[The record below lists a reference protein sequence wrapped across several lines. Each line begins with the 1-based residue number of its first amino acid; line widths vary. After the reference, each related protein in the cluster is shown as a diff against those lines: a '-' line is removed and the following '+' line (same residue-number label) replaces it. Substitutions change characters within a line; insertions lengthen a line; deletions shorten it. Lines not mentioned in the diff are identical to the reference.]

1 MVGLRRKLVWLVAAL
16 AGLAGGGTAGWFWWT
31 DWRFIEATD
40 DAYIQADIS
49 VISAKVVG
57 YVRDL
62 RVTDNQPVQAGDV
75 LVVLDDQDYRAHV
88 DQATAVVEA
97 QQAALVSNAARLGL
111 QGAMI
116 AQAEAGVAAAEA
128 EQRRADLELERVRSL
143 TTGAWATRERL
154 ETTQADQAKATA
166 AQVRARAALVA
177 ERDQVAVLQAARHE
191 IDAQLHQAQAQLAL
205 ARVDLDNTV
214 IRAPVAGVVGNRS
227 VQLGL
232 LARPGVQLMALVP
245 LDRLHVDANF
255 KETQL
260 RRMRPGQPV
269 SVSVDA
275 FPDHA
280 VIARVDS
287 VSPAS
292 GSRFSLLP
300 PENATGNFTKI
311 VQRVPVRIDLP
322 PDNPLAGLLRPGL
335 SVVVSVDTKG
345 AVDTTA
351 LVSTKEVQP

>member
-1 MVGLRRKLVWLVAAL
+1 MGGWRRRLAWGLAAVAAL
-16 AGLAGGGTAGWFWWT
+16 VGAGIGGWLWWT
-31 DWRFIEATD
+31 EWRFLESTD
-40 DAYIQADIS
+40 DAYVQADIA

-57 YVRDL
+57 YVREL
-62 RVTDNQPVQAGDV
+62 RVVDNQPVRAGEV

-88 DQATAVVEA
+88 DQGAAAVEA
-97 QQAALVSNAARLGL
+97 QRAAEVSNDARLEL
-111 QGAMI
+111 QSAMI
-116 AQAEAGVAAAEA
+116 AEAEANVAAAEA
-128 EQRRADLELERVRSL
+128 EQHRAGLELERVRSL

-154 ETTQADQAKATA
+154 ETTQADQAKAVA
-166 AQVRARAALVA
+166 ALARARAALVA
-177 ERDQVAVLQAARHE
+177 ERDQVTILQAARHE

-232 LARPGVQLMALVP
+232 LARSGVQLMSLVP
-245 LDRLHVDANF
+245 LDDLHVDANF

-260 RRMRPGQPV
+260 QRMRPGQSAV
-269 SVSVDA
+269 VSVDA
-275 FPDHA
+275 FPDRPLS
-280 VIARVDS
+280 VRVTS
-287 VSPAS
+287 LSPAS

-322 PDNPLAGLLRPGL
+322 AGNPLTGLLRPGM
-335 SVVVSVDTKG
+335 SVVVTVDTRGAPGTG
-345 AVDTTA
+345 AV
-351 LVSTKEVQP
+351 VP

>member
-1 MVGLRRKLVWLVAAL
+1 MVGLRRKLVVALVTTAA
-16 AGLAGGGTAGWFWWT
+16 LAGGGTAGWFWWT
-31 DWRFIEATD
+31 DWRFLESTD

-49 VISAKVVG
+49 VIGAKVVG

-62 RVTDNQPVQAGDV
+62 RVTDNQAVQAGDV
-75 LVVLDDQDYRAHV
+75 LAVLDDQDYRAHV
-88 DQATAVVEA
+88 DQATATVEA
-97 QQAALVSNAARLGL
+97 QQAALVSNSARLAL
-111 QGAMI
+111 QGTMI
-116 AQAEAGVAAAEA
+116 AQAEATVAAAEA
-128 EQRRADLELERVRSL
+128 EQRRADLEQERVRAL

-154 ETTQADQAKATA
+154 ETTQADQAKAVA
-166 AQVRARAALVA
+166 ALARARAALAA

-191 IDAQLHQAQAQLAL
+191 IDAQGHQARAQLAL
-205 ARVDLDNTV
+205 AQIDLDNTV

-245 LDRLHVDANF
+245 LDALHVEANF

-269 SVSVDA
+269 RISVDA
-275 FPDHA
+275 FPDQPLTLQVA
-280 VIARVDS
+280 S
-287 VSPAS
+287 VAPAS

-311 VQRVPVRIDLP
+311 VQRIPVRIDLP
-322 PDNPLAGLLRPGL
+322 AGTPLAGLLRPGL
-335 SVVVSVDTKG
+335 SVVVTVDTRG
-345 AVDTTA
+345 AT
-351 LVSTKEVQP
+351 P

>member
-1 MVGLRRKLVWLVAAL
+1 MGGSRRKLVWGLVAVL
-16 AGLAGGGTAGWFWWT
+16 ALAGGGTGGWFWWT
-31 DWRFIEATD
+31 DWRFIESTD

-62 RVTDNQPVQAGDV
+62 RVTDNQSVPAGAV
-75 LVVLDDQDYRAHV
+75 LVVLDDEDYRAHV
-88 DQATAVVEA
+88 DQAAAVVEA
-97 QQAALVSNAARLGL
+97 QQAAQVSNEARLTL
-111 QGAMI
+111 QAAMI
-116 AQAEAGVAAAEA
+116 AQAEASVGAAEA
-128 EQRRADLELERVRSL
+128 EQHRADLELERVRSL

-166 AQVRARAALVA
+166 ALARARAALVG
-177 ERDQVAVLQAARHE
+177 ERAQVAVLQAARRE
-191 IDAQLHQAQAQLAL
+191 IDAQWHQAQAQLAL
-205 ARVDLDNTV
+205 AREDLENTV

-227 VQLGL
+227 VQVGL
-232 LARPGVQLMALVP
+232 LARPGVQLLALVP
-245 LDRLHVDANF
+245 LETLHVDANF

-269 SVSVDA
+269 RISVDA
-275 FPDHA
+275 FPDQELS
-280 VIARVDS
+280 ARVDS
-287 VSPAS
+287 LSPAS

-311 VQRVPVRIDLP
+311 VQRVPVRITLP
-322 PDNPLAGLLRPGL
+322 AGNPLAGLLRPGL

-345 AVDTTA
+345 VT
-351 LVSTKEVQP
+351 P